1 MMDMHDMVAGRTR
14 SANLSI
20 LTHNMNNNSNSR
32 SSEDTDLADILLLK
46 FF

>member
-1 MMDMHDMVAGRTR
+1 MVAGMTR
-14 SANLSI
+14 SASLSI
-20 LTHNMNNNSNSR
+20 LTHNTNGNSNNR